1 MLIVMGGVR
10 DHDGA
15 LDRILL
21 LVVLLNDDM
30 TRTLARDDLTPS
42 RAHLMWELVQNGP
55 STQRDLAKALDV
67 SARNITGLVDALV
80 ATGHVTRGPHPT
92 DRRAILVSFTER
104 GARVGAALRTGKR
117 ELAGLLFDEMSD
129 RRFACFVA
137 GLDEV
142 VTRLRE
148 ALGRAS

>member
-55 STQRDLAKALDV
+55 STH
-67 SARNITGLVDALV
+67 G
-80 ATGHVTRGPHPT
+80 
-92 DRRAILVSFTER
+92 
-104 GARVGAALRTGKR
+104 
-117 ELAGLLFDEMSD
+117 M
-129 RRFACFVA
+129 
-137 GLDEV
+137 
-142 VTRLRE
+142 
-148 ALGRAS
+148 